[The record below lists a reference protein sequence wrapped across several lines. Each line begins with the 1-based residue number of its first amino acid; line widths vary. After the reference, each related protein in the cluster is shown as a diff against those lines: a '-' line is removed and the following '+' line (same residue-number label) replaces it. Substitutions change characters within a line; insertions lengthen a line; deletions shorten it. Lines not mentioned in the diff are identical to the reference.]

1 MKKSEQIIKSLVLP
15 VLEKDNNFNQLNLN
29 DDFWKAFTSGIL
41 LYENDAK
48 PIFKVVYE
56 LQLNDPEKVIKKLSS
71 IHTNF
76 IKELAELYVL
86 GGSDEAIDILK
97 ANNDKQFLEQVNYFK
112 TVKGVITKLERERIK
127 EELPKAYEKVTFEIP
142 KNDLEAVIKK
152 KERENLK
159 KKFKQWDEELTDFS
173 HFAAAT

>member
-1 MKKSEQIIKSLVLP
+1 MLP

-29 DDFWKAFTSGIL
+29 DDFWKAFTSAIL

-76 IKELAELYVL
+76 IK
-86 GGSDEAIDILK
+86 
-97 ANNDKQFLEQVNYFK
+97 
-112 TVKGVITKLERERIK
+112 
-127 EELPKAYEKVTFEIP
+127 
-142 KNDLEAVIKK
+142 
-152 KERENLK
+152 
-159 KKFKQWDEELTDFS
+159 
-173 HFAAAT
+173 